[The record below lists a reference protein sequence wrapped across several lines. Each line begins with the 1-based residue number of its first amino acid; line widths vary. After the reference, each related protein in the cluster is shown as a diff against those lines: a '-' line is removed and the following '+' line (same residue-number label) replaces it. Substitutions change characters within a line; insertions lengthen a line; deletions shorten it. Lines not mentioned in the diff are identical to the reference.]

1 MQPNPIR
8 DLYAIVDG
16 RRWDKLD
23 RVFDP
28 DAVYERPGF
37 PPFVG
42 LACIRHFYE
51 FERVIATGVHHLD
64 SALALDNE
72 GASRGVFIGAHRDGA
87 SLKELFAEFFR
98 FRDGKIVSRTTY
110 FFRAAI

>member
-1 MQPNPIR
+1 MQTNPIR
-8 DLYAIVDG
+8 DLYAIVDE
-16 RRWDKLD
+16 RRWDELD

-28 DAVYERPGF
+28 DAVYERPGY

-42 LACIRHFYE
+42 LTHIRQFYE
-51 FERVIATGVHHLD
+51 FERVIATGVHHVE
-64 SALALDNE
+64 SAIALDKE

-87 SLKELFAEFFR
+87 LLKELFAEFFR